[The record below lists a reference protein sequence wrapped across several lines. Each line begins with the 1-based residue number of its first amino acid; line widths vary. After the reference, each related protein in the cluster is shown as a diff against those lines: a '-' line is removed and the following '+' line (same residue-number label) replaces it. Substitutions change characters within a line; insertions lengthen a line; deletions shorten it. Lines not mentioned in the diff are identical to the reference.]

1 MVHWYIIPIGV
12 ELGMD
17 PAVLK
22 NFSHFVEIIEFAMTN
37 AKRTDADL
45 FYLQEFNHQI
55 FVRLWGKL
63 KLLNGHVIPLKQRI
77 KYSDNHFGLRYV

>member
-1 MVHWYIIPIGV
+1 MTLVHWYIIPIGV

-22 NFSHFVEIIEFAMTN
+22 NFSQFVEIIEFAMTN

-45 FYLQEFNHQI
+45 FYLQELIIKFLLG
-55 FVRLWGKL
+55 FEKLYVRMDPEK
-63 KLLNGHVIPLKQRI
+63 
-77 KYSDNHFGLRYV
+77 